1 MKVSFFDELYHSLS
15 YPMAISQIKGVMKIA
30 GVCDRWMRH
39 PVKEVSN
46 SDMHVIEDMLKRH
59 NINL

>member
-1 MKVSFFDELYHSLS
+1 ME
-15 YPMAISQIKGVMKIA
+15 IA